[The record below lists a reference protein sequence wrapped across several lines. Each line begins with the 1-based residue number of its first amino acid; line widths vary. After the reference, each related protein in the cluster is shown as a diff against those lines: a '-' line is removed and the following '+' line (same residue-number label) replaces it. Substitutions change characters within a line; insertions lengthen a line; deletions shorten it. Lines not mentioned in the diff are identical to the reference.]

1 MIDGDRRGSTAMTT
15 QTGANFDATELQDRV
30 RRLRTRFDEFRG
42 RL

>member
-1 MIDGDRRGSTAMTT
+1 MTEEK
-15 QTGANFDATELQDRV
+15 QAGFDVFEMREEV

>member
-1 MIDGDRRGSTAMTT
+1 MTT
-15 QTGANFDATELQDRV
+15 EKDIRLNATELEERV

>member
-1 MIDGDRRGSTAMTT
+1 MTMEKG
-15 QTGANFDATELQDRV
+15 TGVDAVELEERV